1 GFDIAVVASWRR
13 QCDQHRQNERERC
26 GMNEANAGHP
36 NRKLDCLGIDHRQA
50 RSENF
55 GPRSTRLTPA
65 LSYLSR
71 AFSRKTLAFHPD
83 ARRGACSTLVA
94 LKLGPGPGSHLAKRF
109 CRRRGWIGGDDR
121 APRI

>member
-1 GFDIAVVASWRR
+1 
-13 QCDQHRQNERERC
+13 
-26 GMNEANAGHP
+26 MNEVDADHP

-50 RSENF
+50 RSEKF
-55 GPRSTRLTPA
+55 WPRSTRLTPA

-71 AFSRKTLAFHPD
+71 ALSRKTLAFHHD
-83 ARRGACSTLVA
+83 ARRGACSALVA
-94 LKLGPGPGSHLAKRF
+94 LKLGPGPRSHLTKRF